1 MLLGWWGLAAKWRHL
16 EILPAFSR
24 SGGGGGGGG
33 DFTHARS
40 GYSHPHK
47 DPKGTAGRGD
57 MHVPWDLSAAGEDRD
72 GDFARCCVSMTRPQQ
87 LAEARREQVTARV
100 LLDTMVLFLRA
111 RLRPKFS
118 WCSLSSSAAMGTGY
132 VPSCQTR
139 SGSLVLRVRGAQPR
153 QTSPCPMHAA
163 IQPRSFPHQSIS

>member
-1 MLLGWWGLAAKWRHL
+1 MLLGWWGSAAKWRHL
-16 EILPAFSR
+16 EILPAFSQ
-24 SGGGGGGGG
+24 SGGGGC
-33 DFTHARS
+33 FTHAES

-57 MHVPWDLSAAGEDRD
+57 MHVPWDLSAAGQDRD

-87 LAEARREQVTARV
+87 LADARREQVTARV

-111 RLRPKFS
+111 GLRPKFS
-118 WCSLSSSAAMGTGY
+118 WCSLSSSAVMGTGY